1 MSTKTQELS
10 KIIADLRQ
18 IIVGK
23 VAMPTDQIEQITL
36 FLFLKQLSRKHDD
49 LVRIGS
55 KELIFTGAWERYHFD
70 VLMRHSGE
78 ELVKE
83 CREAVESLYKNPNID
98 ATVRKVFERSYLKI
112 LEPKVLSS
120 FLQYLND
127 KFSDGLDLGDFY
139 ESLLPILGT
148 QNELG
153 QFRTRRHIIDFIVK
167 VIDPSIGEKIADPAC
182 GTAGFLVAS
191 YSYLKAKY
199 TDEKGRLK
207 LNPEQ
212 TKKLYNETIFG
223 WDSEPLMVKFSLANL
238 YLHGLK
244 VPNVSENDTLLNENL
259 WQHSFDIIV
268 ANPPFITPR
277 GGARRHS
284 RFAITSNKTEVL
296 FCEWMVHHLNFNGR
310 MGVIV
315 PEGIIFDGS
324 RGHQAIRKLFLDN
337 GLWCVVSLP
346 SQVFQP
352 YSGVKTSIIFLD
364 KTLKPENILFYKIE
378 NHGFSLNTTPM
389 PIDKNDLPE
398 AITFIKKYKEILQ
411 DNKQKVFENSKYYT
425 VAKTKILDDK
435 FFSLNSGT
443 YLEKVKIG
451 NQKWP
456 MVELGEVCE
465 VSAGNSAPQDKKL
478 FENGKYPFFRTSDVG
493 AVHLSDNLHDV
504 RDWLNA
510 EGIVN
515 LKLFKKGTIL
525 FPKSG
530 ASTFLNHRVVMGFDG
545 YVSSHLATI
554 TPKERLTT
562 SKYIYYSL
570 VGIDAKT
577 LTPDQAYPSLKTSE
591 IAKIKIPLPPLEVQE
606 QIVAELENY
615 QKVIDGAQ
623 AVVENYK
630 PTIEANTES
639 EIINFGNDEV
649 VEIIDGDRGEN
660 YPPKSEFKTSGYCVF
675 LNTKNVTQNGFVFD
689 EIDFIS
695 KERDEKLRK
704 GRLHKNDVILTTR
717 GTIGNSALNDNSVE
731 YDQIRLNS
739 GMVILRPNIKK
750 IDPSF
755 LWNVVRSKSVQD
767 QFLKV
772 KSGSAQPQLPIR
784 NLITIE
790 FLLPPLEAQK
800 QIVAKI
806 EEEQKIIEAN
816 KKLIKI
822 YEQKTKDVLVGLL
835 EG

>member
-1 MSTKTQELS
+1 MSTKPQELS

-55 KELIFTGAWERYHFD
+55 KELIFTGVWERYHFD

-112 LEPKVLSS
+112 LEPKVLSH
-120 FLQYLND
+120 FLTFLND

-153 QFRTRRHIIDFIVK
+153 QFRTPRHIIDFIVK

-191 YSYLKAKY
+191 YNYLKAKY
-199 TDEKGRLK
+199 TDDKSRSK

-223 WDSEPLMVKFSLANL
+223 WDMEPLMVKFSLANL

-268 ANPPFITPR
+268 ANPPFITPK

-315 PEGIIFDGS
+315 PEGIIFDQS
-324 RGHQAIRKLFLDN
+324 KGHQAIRKLFLDN

-378 NHGFSLNTTPM
+378 NHGFSLNTNPA
-389 PIDKNDLPE
+389 PIDKNDLPD
-398 AITFIKKYKEILQ
+398 ATKFIKEYKEILQ
-411 DNKQKVFENSKYYT
+411 DNKQKVFENSRYYT
-425 VAKTKILDDK
+425 VAKTKILANSLS
-435 FFSLNSGT
+435 SLNSGV
-443 YLEKVKIG
+443 YLEKIKTEI
-451 NQKWP
+451 QKWP
-456 MVELGEVCE
+456 MVELGEVVE
-465 VSAGNSAPQDKKL
+465 ILDSKRKPITKSDRKSGKFPYYGATGILDYVEDYIFDERLVLIGEDGAKWGVGDKTA
-478 FENGKYPFFRTSDVG
+478 FI
-493 AVHLSDNLHDV
+493 
-504 RDWLNA
+504 A
-510 EGIVN
+510 EGRYWVN
-515 LKLFKKGTIL
+515 NHAHVVRPI
-525 FPKSG
+525 KSKIID
-530 ASTFLNHRVVMGFDG
+530 SYLVSFLNHLDLSA
-545 YVSSHLATI
+545 YI
-554 TPKERLTT
+554 TGVTVPKLNQEKLR
-562 SKYIYYSL
+562 SI
-570 VGIDAKT
+570 
-577 LTPDQAYPSLKTSE
+577 Q
-591 IAKIKIPLPPLEVQE
+591 IPLPPIEIQE
-606 QIVAELENY
+606 KIVAELENY
-615 QKVIDGAQ
+615 QKVIDGAR
-623 AVVENYK
+623 VVIDLFQQK
-630 PTIEANTES
+630 IANVLS
-639 EIINFGNDEV
+639 EI
-649 VEIIDGDRGEN
+649 
-660 YPPKSEFKTSGYCVF
+660 
-675 LNTKNVTQNGFVFD
+675 
-689 EIDFIS
+689 
-695 KERDEKLRK
+695 
-704 GRLHKNDVILTTR
+704 
-717 GTIGNSALNDNSVE
+717 
-731 YDQIRLNS
+731 
-739 GMVILRPNIKK
+739 
-750 IDPSF
+750 
-755 LWNVVRSKSVQD
+755 
-767 QFLKV
+767 
-772 KSGSAQPQLPIR
+772 
-784 NLITIE
+784 
-790 FLLPPLEAQK
+790 
-800 QIVAKI
+800 
-806 EEEQKIIEAN
+806 
-816 KKLIKI
+816 
-822 YEQKTKDVLVGLL
+822 
-835 EG
+835 

>member
-1 MSTKTQELS
+1 MSTKPQELS

-112 LEPKVLSS
+112 LEPKVLSY
-120 FLQYLND
+120 FLTFLND

-153 QFRTRRHIIDFIVK
+153 QFRTPRHIIDFIVK

-191 YSYLKAKY
+191 YNYLKTKY
-199 TDEKGRLK
+199 TDDKGRSK

-223 WDSEPLMVKFSLANL
+223 WDMEPLMVKFSLANL

-268 ANPPFITPR
+268 ANPPFITPK

-310 MGVIV
+310 MGIIV

-324 RGHQAIRKLFLDN
+324 KGHQVIRKLFLDN
-337 GLWCVVSLP
+337 GLWCVVTLP
-346 SQVFQP
+346 AQVFQP
-352 YSGVKTSIIFLD
+352 YSGVKTSIVFLD

-378 NHGFSLNTTPM
+378 NHGFSLNTNPA
-389 PIDKNDLPE
+389 PIDKNDLPD
-398 AITFIKKYKEILQ
+398 ATKFIKEYKEILR
-411 DNKQKVFENSKYYT
+411 DNKQKVFENSRYYT
-425 VAKTKILDDK
+425 VAKTKILANSLS
-435 FFSLNSGT
+435 SLNSSV
-443 YLEKVKIG
+443 YLEKIKKEI
-451 NQKWP
+451 QKWP
-456 MVELGEVCE
+456 MVELGEVVE
-465 VSAGNSAPQDKKL
+465 ILDSKRKPITKSDRKTGKFPYYGATGILDYVEDYIFDERLVLIGEDGAKWDTGDKTA
-478 FENGKYPFFRTSDVG
+478 FI
-493 AVHLSDNLHDV
+493 
-504 RDWLNA
+504 A
-510 EGIVN
+510 EGRYWVN
-515 LKLFKKGTIL
+515 NHAHVVRPI
-525 FPKSG
+525 KSKIID
-530 ASTFLNHRVVMGFDG
+530 SYLVSFLNHLDLSA
-545 YVSSHLATI
+545 YI
-554 TPKERLTT
+554 TGVTVPKLNQEKLR
-562 SKYIYYSL
+562 SI
-570 VGIDAKT
+570 
-577 LTPDQAYPSLKTSE
+577 Q
-591 IAKIKIPLPPLEVQE
+591 IPLPPLEIQE

-615 QKVIDGAQ
+615 QKVIDGAR
-623 AVVENYK
+623 AVAETWK
-630 PTIEANTES
+630 PSFVVDPKWPIKKLGEISERVTKGTTPTTAGFAFQETGINFVKIEAIDDAGYFLREKFAHINKECNEAFKRSQLKSGDVLFSIAGALGRVALVQDDILPANTNQALA
-639 EIINFGNDEV
+639 IITPKDVLDSKYLTQVLRSNLIFDK
-649 VEIIDGDRGEN
+649 IDG
-660 YPPKSEFKTSGYCVF
+660 
-675 LNTKNVTQNGFVFD
+675 
-689 EIDFIS
+689 
-695 KERDEKLRK
+695 
-704 GRLHKNDVILTTR
+704 
-717 GTIGNSALNDNSVE
+717 
-731 YDQIRLNS
+731 
-739 GMVILRPNIKK
+739 
-750 IDPSF
+750 
-755 LWNVVRSKSVQD
+755 
-767 QFLKV
+767 LKV
-772 KSGSAQPQLPIR
+772 GVAQYNISLAQVSDFDIPLPS
-784 NLITIE
+784 
-790 FLLPPLEAQK
+790 LEIQK
-800 QIVAKI
+800 QIMAKV
-806 EEEQKIIEAN
+806 EEEQKIVEAN
-816 KKLIKI
+816 KKLIEI
-822 YEQKTKDVLVGLL
+822 VEQKIAAVLS
-835 EG
+835 EI

>member
-1 MSTKTQELS
+1 MSTKPQELN
-10 KIIADLRQ
+10 KVIADLRQ

-78 ELVKE
+78 DLVKE
-83 CREAVESLYKNPNID
+83 CREAVESLYKNPHID

-153 QFRTRRHIIDFIVK
+153 QFRTPRHIIDFIVR
-167 VIDPSIGEKIADPAC
+167 VVDPNIGEKIADPAC
-182 GTAGFLVAS
+182 GTAGFLVAAFN
-191 YSYLKAKY
+191 YLKGKY

-223 WDSEPLMVKFSLANL
+223 WDMEPLMVKFSLANL

-259 WQHSFDIIV
+259 WQHTFDIIV
-268 ANPPFITPR
+268 ANPPFITPK

-296 FCEWMVHHLNFNGR
+296 FCEYMVHHLNFNGR

-324 RGHQAIRKLFLDN
+324 KGHQAIRKLFLDN
-337 GLWCVVSLP
+337 GLWCVVTLP
-346 SQVFQP
+346 AQVFQP
-352 YSGVKTSIIFLD
+352 YSGVKTSIVFLD
-364 KTLKPENILFYKIE
+364 KTLEPENILFYKIE
-378 NHGFSLNTTPM
+378 NHGFSLNTNPA

-398 AITFIKKYKEILQ
+398 AVKIIKEYKESLQ
-411 DNKQKVFENSKYYT
+411 DNKQKVIAESNFYT
-425 VAKTKILDDK
+425 VSKEKILKDPLT
-435 FFSLNSGT
+435 SLNSGI
-443 YLEKVKIG
+443 YSEKIKTVSQTWPLVKL
-451 NQKWP
+451 KS
-456 MVELGEVCE
+456 VCE
-465 VSAGNSAPQDKKL
+465 IKTGKKDVNQGNPQ
-478 FENGKYPFFRTSDVG
+478 GKYPFFTCAKEHTFSDEYSFDTEALLIAGNGDVG
-493 AVHLSDNLHDV
+493 AINYYKGKFEAYQRTYVLLGFKDITARYLFFILSN
-504 RDWLNA
+504 
-510 EGIVN
+510 
-515 LKLFKKGTIL
+515 
-525 FPKSG
+525 
-530 ASTFLNHRVVMGFDG
+530 
-545 YVSSHLATI
+545 
-554 TPKERLTT
+554 
-562 SKYIYYSL
+562 
-570 VGIDAKT
+570 
-577 LTPDQAYPSLKTSE
+577 SLK
-591 IAKIKIPLPPLEVQE
+591 KIVSNQKQGNTMPYIKLGMLQNFELPLPPIEIQE
-606 QIVAELENY
+606 QIVSELESY
-615 QKVIDGAQ
+615 QRVIDGAQ

-630 PTIEANTES
+630 P
-639 EIINFGNDEV
+639 EIVNGKDWEKVNFGNDKV

-660 YPPKSEFKTSGYCVF
+660 YPPKSEFKKSGYCVF
-675 LNTKNVTQNGFVFD
+675 LNTKNVTQEGFVFD
-689 EIDFIS
+689 DIDFIS

-704 GRLHKNDVILTTR
+704 GKLQKNDVILTTR
-717 GTIGNSALNDNSVE
+717 GTIGNNALNNDLVP
-731 YDQIRLNS
+731 YDHIRINS
-739 GMVILRPNIKK
+739 GMVVLRPRTEK
-750 IDPSF
+750 ITPAF

-767 QFLKV
+767 QFLKI

-790 FLLPPLEAQK
+790 FPLPPLEVQK
-800 QIVAKI
+800 QIVVKI
-806 EEEQKIIEAN
+806 EEEQKIIESN
-816 KKLIKI
+816 KKLINLFQQKI
-822 YEQKTKDVLVGLL
+822 EAKIKSIYG
-835 EG
+835 